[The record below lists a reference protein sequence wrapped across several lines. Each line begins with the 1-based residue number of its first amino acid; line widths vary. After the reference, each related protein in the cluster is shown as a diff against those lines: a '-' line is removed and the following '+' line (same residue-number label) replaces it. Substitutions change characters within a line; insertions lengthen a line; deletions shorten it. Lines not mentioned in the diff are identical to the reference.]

1 MAYKTVKASWLIEK
15 FKTMVEPG
23 KEWKYVANG
32 TSEGAV
38 DCSGAFTYWYRQA
51 GSTMYHGSNTMWRKY
66 TIERGRIGEIELVP
80 GMAVFKM
87 RKDGKEP
94 SAYKNDGLGNFYHI
108 GLYIGDNQVIEAKGT
123 NYGCVISKLKDWS
136 HAAKLKYTE
145 YDVVLTQNKV
155 DDSNTDSVTENN
167 STQTGRV
174 IGGTLNL
181 RYRPDVNSNSL
192 VKIPNNTSIPILA
205 EAGAWYKTKYK
216 NLTGFVM
223 KKYVSVGQ
231 SEWIITGSTTNEA
244 ALAELIYYANSLG
257 ITLNKEV
264 IL

>member
-66 TIERGRIGEIELVP
+66 TTERGKIGEIELVP
-80 GMAVFKM
+80 GMAVFK
-87 RKDGKEP
+87 
-94 SAYKNDGLGNFYHI
+94 I

-123 NYGCVISKLKDWS
+123 NYGCVISKLKDWPY
-136 HAAKLKYTE
+136 AAKLKYTE
-145 YDVVLTQNKV
+145 YDVGLDQSKV
-155 DDSNTDSVTENN
+155 DDSTTDSVTENN

-181 RYRPDVNSNSL
+181 RYRPDINSNSL

-223 KKYVSVGQ
+223 KKYVCVGQ